1 MPRPTTTIEYVEL
14 SGEVLK
20 ETDKAILV
28 HFSVVEE
35 THWIP
40 LSQVS
45 EIHNDSETPT
55 VVIASWIAAKRGLI

>member
-1 MPRPTTTIEYVEL
+1 MKSTTIEYVEL
-14 SGEVLK
+14 SSKVLK

-28 HFSVVEE
+28 HFSVVDK

-45 EIHNDSETPT
+45 EIHNDPETPT
-55 VVIASWIAAKRGLI
+55 VVIASWIAAKKGLI

>member
-14 SGEVLK
+14 SGKVIK

-28 HFSVVEE
+28 HFSVVDE

-45 EIHNDSETPT
+45 EIHNDPETPT